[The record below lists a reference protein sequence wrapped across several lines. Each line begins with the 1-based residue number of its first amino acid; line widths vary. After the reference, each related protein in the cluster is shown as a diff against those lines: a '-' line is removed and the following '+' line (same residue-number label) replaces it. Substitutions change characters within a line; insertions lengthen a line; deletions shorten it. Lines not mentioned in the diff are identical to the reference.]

1 MVRLGTDVHNGTTLF
16 GDRTTQ
22 APALTSSEPANGF
35 RALRLLD
42 SNGDGYISSL
52 DEIFPRLNLWFDRN
66 HNGVGDEGESVALS
80 NLVQSFSLDY
90 KIVGK
95 KDQKCDVMSPK
106 TLSESDE
113 VEFRIIG

>member
-1 MVRLGTDVHNGTTLF
+1 MVLSCLVIGLLKLQH
-16 GDRTTQ
+16 
-22 APALTSSEPANGF
+22 LTSSEPANGF

-80 NLVQSFSLDY
+80 NLVQSSRWTT
-90 KIVGK
+90 K
-95 KDQKCDVMSPK
+95 
-106 TLSESDE
+106 
-113 VEFRIIG
+113 